1 MRQAFIRRELR
12 QEHLRQ
18 EQRQDSTQ
26 VRLMAGVAAVVL
38 AGLAQA
44 GCTAA
49 SEELPTSA
57 EATTSALQTDSPQP
71 TSEANEPATT
81 AAPTT
86 APVTTTTLERHEQA
100 PHLFDLPGSDL
111 VIVRAGPSVST
122 EQVTRIQAP
131 RYAIEGT
138 GRVET
143 DEFGTSWRE
152 LHVGHGY
159 VSTGWLEIDRLE
171 ISERTQVSTFDEP
184 CAEAGVSEG
193 AVRVDGLPDDGLPDD
208 GLPSDATASGT
219 ADREA
224 DHIAQMWQFIGP
236 GCDRLHVALGT
247 DWDYGRGGELASEAP
262 GGVTAEAFGS
272 WVRITVPE
280 LEGARFDAD
289 LDDTWNLTA
298 LAARTAQGEF
308 AINVYTPTC
317 DFMRQMALSGPCVD
331 HEITID
337 VYAPAPSEFAVRAL
351 SDPARL
357 LIDVIPTEDISDA
370 ATAAVPKLFANCGT
384 NAETV
389 AVPKL
394 FVDCSTI
401 VPLDTPGDGSPI
413 EVTLPWTVRG
423 YAHGW
428 FEFQG
433 NVELYF
439 ADGSRAFG
447 SIKGDGVVRPGIS
460 TGWGVRGG
468 GYWSWGH
475 FEFTIEAVAL
485 PPERTTNQYNLW
497 VGWYQPI
504 DDDIFS
510 GVAIPFRLTD

>member
-1 MRQAFIRRELR
+1 
-12 QEHLRQ
+12 
-18 EQRQDSTQ
+18 
-26 VRLMAGVAAVVL
+26 MAGVAAVVL

-224 DHIAQMWQFIGP
+224 DHICP
-236 GCDRLHVALGT
+236 L
-247 DWDYGRGGELASEAP
+247 YKS
-262 GGVTAEAFGS
+262 
-272 WVRITVPE
+272 
-280 LEGARFDAD
+280 
-289 LDDTWNLTA
+289 
-298 LAARTAQGEF
+298 
-308 AINVYTPTC
+308 
-317 DFMRQMALSGPCVD
+317 
-331 HEITID
+331 
-337 VYAPAPSEFAVRAL
+337 PSPR
-351 SDPARL
+351 DP
-357 LIDVIPTEDISDA
+357 
-370 ATAAVPKLFANCGT
+370 
-384 NAETV
+384 
-389 AVPKL
+389 
-394 FVDCSTI
+394 
-401 VPLDTPGDGSPI
+401 
-413 EVTLPWTVRG
+413 
-423 YAHGW
+423 
-428 FEFQG
+428 
-433 NVELYF
+433 
-439 ADGSRAFG
+439 
-447 SIKGDGVVRPGIS
+447 
-460 TGWGVRGG
+460 
-468 GYWSWGH
+468 
-475 FEFTIEAVAL
+475 
-485 PPERTTNQYNLW
+485 
-497 VGWYQPI
+497 
-504 DDDIFS
+504 
-510 GVAIPFRLTD
+510 